1 MCHKNGNLISCPG
14 LNTCNLLRFLPPS
27 IATAFGHIVREINN
41 LQSTSP
47 ETTIGIEDIQDSTH
61 IPDQLKVKSYY
72 VCALVIPFTMKQT
85 GYVDHTGGFFFM
97 SIQGNTDIIVL
108 NDYDSNAILSEPLKN
123 HQEATIR
130 DVFWK
135 LHAILQAQG
144 NNPNLYIMDN

>member
-1 MCHKNGNLISCPG
+1 
-14 LNTCNLLRFLPPS
+14 
-27 IATAFGHIVREINN
+27 
-41 LQSTSP
+41 
-47 ETTIGIEDIQDSTH
+47 
-61 IPDQLKVKSYY
+61 
-72 VCALVIPFTMKQT
+72 MKQT

-130 DVFWK
+130 YVFWK